1 MGQIHFAV
9 DVQLTNKVSA
19 VYVCVVV
26 TVIST
31 NFTSLLLCRQY
42 LTKQCF
48 EAHNVD
54 VRWRMSIL

>member
-1 MGQIHFAV
+1 MGLIHFAV

-19 VYVCVVV
+19 SVCVVA

-31 NFTSLLLCRQY
+31 NFTSLLLCIQY

-48 EAHNVD
+48 EAYM
-54 VRWRMSIL
+54 WM